1 MPRGANPNLAW
12 SGETT
17 HANRDAFITND
28 VNSNST
34 HISRTEIQ
42 HSFVAALMPFQHDK
56 SEVPVKISPPSKPS
70 INQFCLDKL
79 TRSSAVAKR
88 LRRSQ
93 CRWKCLSHTKS
104 FKFTPSSPE
113 NSSIHRIF
121 PTILVTLSA
130 FWANVTCYPNLFFFT
145 LHYMCK
151 FLSVIHWCLYLVS
164 FPRYSTSH
172 NSGP

>member
-70 INQFCLDKL
+70 IGSILLRQINKKL
-79 TRSSAVAKR
+79 S
-88 LRRSQ
+88 
-93 CRWKCLSHTKS
+93 CRKEAASFSMSSHTKS